1 MKKLSYVQLE
11 PASGELLT
19 VAEAIWRRFITE
31 VNEND
36 GIFESDD
43 DISSGFAKRVAIQ
56 GSRSDMH
63 FELVFDNDTA
73 VGIAMFAVDTGTV
86 YGLLERGLGTVMG
99 FYVCPEYRRR
109 GIGTAIWNHAEAV
122 LLADGAVGFYVVPDL
137 VTGVPFW
144 ESLGFENSGIL
155 DPDDKKL
162 IYVKKK

>member
-1 MKKLSYVQLE
+1 MTKLSYVQLNSDS
-11 PASGELLT
+11 ADVSTAGS
-19 VAEAIWRRFITE
+19 IWKRFITE

-43 DISSGFAKRVAIQ
+43 EISNGFAKRVAIQ
-56 GSRSDMH
+56 GTRSDMH
-63 FELVFDNDTA
+63 FELVFSGDTA
-73 VGIAMFAVDTGTV
+73 VGIAMFAVDSGTV
-86 YGLLERGLGTVMG
+86 YGLLESGLGTVMG

-109 GIGTAIWNHAEAV
+109 GIGTAIWNHIEAV
-122 LLADGAVGFYVVPDL
+122 LRDDGAVGFYVVPDL